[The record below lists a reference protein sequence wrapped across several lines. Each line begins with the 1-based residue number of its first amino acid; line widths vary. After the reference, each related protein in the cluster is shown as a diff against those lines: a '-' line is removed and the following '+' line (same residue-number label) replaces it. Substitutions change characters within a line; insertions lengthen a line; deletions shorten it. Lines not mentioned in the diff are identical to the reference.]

1 MLKNW
6 IKKDVLN
13 QPPYKVKTI
22 PYQIKLNQNE
32 SPWDW
37 PIDIKERIGKSIL
50 ASDWNRYPNLIP
62 TELKKKI
69 GEINHID
76 NNGVVIGK
84 GSNEILQ
91 AIFTA
96 SIRSKDTV
104 VSLSPTFAVYKML
117 AEQKGATFIESK
129 LDSNFEID
137 LSDLL
142 SRSRRAKLTIIC
154 NPNSPTGS
162 LLPLSIIKKVA
173 KNTSGLVVVDEA
185 YVDFSNVTAVG
196 LLSSYTNLI
205 ITRTFSKAFAMA
217 GFRIG
222 YGLMHNELASE
233 IQKCLLP
240 FNVDRPSLIALNAL
254 LDHSEIVRNRTE
266 KICAERDRIISEL
279 NTIPGLKAIQSH
291 SNFFLVSSKN
301 TPENIFNY
309 CANNG
314 VLIRNV
320 SSYKELE
327 NYNRITVGTSGE
339 NNTLIQILKEMP

>member
-13 QPPYKVKTI
+13 QPSYKVKTI

-37 PIDIKERIGKSIL
+37 PIEIKERIAKSIL

-69 GEINHID
+69 GEINDID

-137 LSDLL
+137 LPDLL

-254 LDHSEIVRNRTE
+254 LDHSEIVRNRTG

-320 SSYKELE
+320 SSHKGLE

>member
-1 MLKNW
+1 MLKYW
-6 IKKDVLN
+6 IQKDVLN
-13 QPPYKVKTI
+13 QPPYKVKTTS
-22 PYQIKLNQNE
+22 YQIKLNQNE

-37 PIDIKERIGKSIL
+37 PIDIKESISKSIL

-62 TELKKKI
+62 MELKKKI

-76 NNGVVIGK
+76 KNGVVIGK

-91 AIFTA
+91 AVFTA

-104 VSLSPTFAVYKML
+104 VSLSPTFAVYKIL
-117 AEQKGATFIESK
+117 VKQKGAIFIESK
-129 LDSNFEID
+129 LDSNFEVD
-137 LSDLL
+137 PSDLISK
-142 SRSRRAKLTIIC
+142 SRNAKLTIIC

-162 LLPLSIIKKVA
+162 LLPLSVIEKVA
-173 KNTSGLVVVDEA
+173 KQTSGLVVVDEA
-185 YVDFSNVTAVG
+185 YVDFSNVTAVRL
-196 LLSSYTNLI
+196 LLSFTNLI
-205 ITRTFSKAFAMA
+205 VTRTFSKAFAMA

-240 FNVDRPSLIALNAL
+240 FNVDVPSIIALNAL
-254 LDHSEIVRNRTE
+254 LDHSVEVQTRAQ
-266 KICAERDRIISEL
+266 KICTERDRIISEL

-291 SNFFLVSSKN
+291 SNFFLVLSKY

-314 VLIRNV
+314 ILIRNV
-320 SSYKELE
+320 SSYKGLE
-327 NYNRITVGTSGE
+327 QYNRITVGTHSE
-339 NNTLIQILKEMP
+339 NNTLIRILKEMP